1 MSWLISGRV
10 KNLKVGDSTAKFI
23 LLVLSDYANAETGE
37 CFPSLNTLA
46 EKCEVHR
53 ATVVRKLD
61 FLEEHTFI
69 LRKKRHNN
77 STVYTILLNKEGVAE
92 CDRGVAECDPN
103 LSLNQVN
110 KKYKGEVP
118 EDWKPSEELKLSI
131 NEKLGEIKH
140 DYETNKF
147 VDHHISKG
155 TKFKR
160 IDRAYQLWCRNSI
173 EFRRPTKSNSISQNK
188 NSFNGSNNKPS
199 IFDRIHNEYST
210 KN

>member
-61 FLEEHTFI
+61 FLEEHNFI

-118 EDWKPSEELKLSI
+118 EDWKPSEEL
-131 NEKLGEIKH
+131 
-140 DYETNKF
+140 
-147 VDHHISKG
+147 
-155 TKFKR
+155 
-160 IDRAYQLWCRNSI
+160 
-173 EFRRPTKSNSISQNK
+173 
-188 NSFNGSNNKPS
+188 
-199 IFDRIHNEYST
+199 
-210 KN
+210 